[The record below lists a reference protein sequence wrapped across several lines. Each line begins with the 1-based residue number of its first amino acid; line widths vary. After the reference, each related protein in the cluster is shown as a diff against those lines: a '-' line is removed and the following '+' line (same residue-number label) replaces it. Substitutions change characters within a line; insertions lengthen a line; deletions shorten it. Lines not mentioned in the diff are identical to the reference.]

1 MIYDSI
7 ALLLGGLGLFFVG
20 IRMVSSNLKLMTS
33 RKLKLTIARLTD
45 SGIAAGIWG
54 TLFGFITQSSSAT
67 AFIVA
72 GLNSSG
78 LLSVRKSLPIILW
91 SNAGCT
97 ALVLLA
103 VIDIRDAVLILLGIS
118 GICYAFEQPKKFH
131 HVLGALFG
139 VSLLFLGLHMLS
151 TGAAPIAETRWI
163 RDLLLHTRHSYALTF
178 LIGAVLALITQTA
191 MGVIIIAVAMTKS
204 GLFTFDQTLM
214 IIYGAHVGAS
224 ITDSI
229 LSMSLRGSPKQS
241 AMAQVFFDGSAG
253 IIFMLLLY
261 VEIYTGIPLI
271 KVLFG
276 FLFKDIAQQAAF
288 VVIFMN
294 ILVPTLL
301 SFILDPFYRLLER
314 FWPPLEEEAL
324 SKIKFIHEHT
334 AGDPDTA
341 VLLIEKEVHRLLQR
355 IPLYL
360 EKLRSDNNSDQGP
373 SLESYHAA
381 FAEVSAEIQ
390 AFTTDVFRQDLS
402 LRTSEALINVQDRH
416 NLVIALEDNCY
427 RIVETMRETAASDG
441 KAAGLAM
448 NIAESLDAII
458 LTAIDVTED
467 PDQSDLDILL
477 SLTADRGQL
486 MEKIRRSYLSSAD
499 GLGTEERSLILY
511 VTNLFERSV
520 WTLGR
525 YGKLLEITGQTEAN
539 N

>member
-1 MIYDSI
+1 
-7 ALLLGGLGLFFVG
+7 
-20 IRMVSSNLKLMTS
+20 
-33 RKLKLTIARLTD
+33 
-45 SGIAAGIWG
+45 
-54 TLFGFITQSSSAT
+54 
-67 AFIVA
+67 
-72 GLNSSG
+72 
-78 LLSVRKSLPIILW
+78 
-91 SNAGCT
+91 
-97 ALVLLA
+97 
-103 VIDIRDAVLILLGIS
+103 
-118 GICYAFEQPKKFH
+118 
-131 HVLGALFG
+131 
-139 VSLLFLGLHMLS
+139 MLS